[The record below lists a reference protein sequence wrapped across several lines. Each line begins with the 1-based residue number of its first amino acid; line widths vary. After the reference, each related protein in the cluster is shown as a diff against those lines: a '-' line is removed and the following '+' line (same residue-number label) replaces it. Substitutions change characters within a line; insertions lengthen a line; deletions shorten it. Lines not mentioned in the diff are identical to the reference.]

1 MTKRLATA
9 LAVAFFLGAASPIAL
24 ALYLGGET
32 VAQAGLRLA
41 AIEQG
46 FALAQRHW
54 QFEAT
59 PEHEAVAGERIE
71 PAARVAAPPK
81 KVAKR

>member
-1 MTKRLATA
+1 VKRLAIVA
-9 LAVAFFLGAASPIAL
+9 LVSFTTPFLL
-24 ALYLGGET
+24 ALYAGGEAIT
-32 VAQAGLRLA
+32 QVGIRLV

-59 PEHEAVAGERIE
+59 PAHAE
-71 PAARVAAPPK
+71 PGTEPTRVEPLPK
-81 KVAKR
+81 PKPRKR